1 MLNANTA
8 TSSSTATSTNTEDRT
23 VIFTTSYDVTIS
35 DDGTVSWHSND
46 AAAFNIFRFFSFA
59 AGLAA
64 KLCTRSP
71 EDWSGIFMGAVGR
84 ADIQLRNEKLELE
97 EGSAYRSVGE
107 VTFYSD
113 GNVEVRGVQCG
124 RLNIFSLTT
133 GLAGLACTL
142 QSMTRK

>member
-1 MLNANTA
+1 MLNTA
-8 TSSSTATSTNTEDRT
+8 SSASSSTTTEDRT
-23 VIFTTSYDVTIS
+23 VVFTTSYDVTIS

-46 AAAFNIFRFFSFA
+46 ATSFNFFRFFSFA

-64 KLCTRSP
+64 KLGTHKP
-71 EDWSGIFMGAVGR
+71 EEWPGLLMEAGSR
-84 ADIQLRNEKLELE
+84 ADVRLHNEKLELE

-107 VTFYSD
+107 VTIYSD

-124 RLNIFSLTT
+124 CLNIFSLTT
-133 GLAGLACTL
+133 RLAGLACKL